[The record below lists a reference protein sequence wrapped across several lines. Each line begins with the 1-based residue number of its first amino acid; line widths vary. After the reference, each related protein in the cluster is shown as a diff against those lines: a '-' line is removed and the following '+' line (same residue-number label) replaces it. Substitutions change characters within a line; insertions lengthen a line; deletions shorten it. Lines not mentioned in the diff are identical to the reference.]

1 MHPPGGG
8 VGVAVVGPDTVKLA
22 TAALPAPALV
32 EVTVP
37 VVLSRTPAAVAVT
50 LTANRQEPP
59 AGSVPPVRL
68 MLPDPAVAAGV
79 LPHEP
84 VSPLG
89 VATTRPAGSVS
100 VNATPVSATE
110 SGLVMVKLRVVV
122 PPTGTLAPN
131 RLAIVGGDTTVRTA
145 LAVLPVP
152 PSFEVMG
159 PVVLV
164 LSPAVVA
171 VTFTWTSQASGPTRR
186 LPPV

>member
-1 MHPPGGG
+1 MSTIPSQLMSPRMHPPGGG
-8 VGVAVVGPDTVKLA
+8 VGVGVVGPDTVKLA
-22 TAALPAPALV
+22 TAALPAPPLV

-89 VATTRPAGSVS
+89 VATTRPSGSVS
-100 VNATPVSATE
+100 VNATPVSAVE
-110 SGLVMVKLRVVV
+110 FGLVMVKLRVVV
-122 PPTGTLAPN
+122 PPTSTLAPN
-131 RLAIVGGDTTVRTA
+131 RLSIAGGDTTVRTA
-145 LAVLPVP
+145 LAVLPGP
-152 PSFEVMG
+152 PSFEVTW
-159 PVVLV
+159 PVVLF
-164 LSPAVVA
+164 LTP
-171 VTFTWTSQASGPTRR
+171 
-186 LPPV
+186 